1 MVINTFISEN
11 MTNLFIEGILIFPV
25 THAILKTKKE
35 YFKRSSYYLLQM
47 AFVALYTRW
56 VNENSVYLL
65 VIYLKKD
72 KHVSET
78 WKYDAVFLHFIC

>member
-1 MVINTFISEN
+1 

-47 AFVALYTRW
+47 AFVALYTR
-56 VNENSVYLL
+56 
-65 VIYLKKD
+65 
-72 KHVSET
+72 
-78 WKYDAVFLHFIC
+78 